1 MTERQ
6 RYEAAWAARRR
17 RYGIYYALLLGLLAA
32 IAGTLAA
39 PDRLP
44 VAPIGVIVFCIA
56 GMLGA
61 THWLYRFR
69 CPRCGKV
76 FWSQWAQK
84 PRIVE
89 SGPQA
94 CEHCGLKTNEIP
106 GETQP

>member
-17 RYGIYYALLLGLLAA
+17 RYGIYYTLLLGLLAA

-39 PDRLP
+39 PERLP
-44 VAPIGVIVFCIA
+44 VAPIGVIVFAIA

-61 THWLYRFR
+61 TRWFYRFR
-69 CPRCGKV
+69 CPRCGEV

-84 PRIVE
+84 PRITE

-94 CEHCGLKTNEIP
+94 CEHCGLKGDEIP
-106 GETQP
+106 GEAP